1 MMPAEVRAAS
11 KLGGQAFSGVVSR
24 VEQVHKGVANR
35 AFGPVGP
42 AGAVTRL
49 IHDTVT
55 RGVYG
60 AVRGAGGVAGT
71 ISGEVLS
78 LFGTGGQPVGAA
90 RGGNLALAAL
100 NAIAGD
106 RLGPELDPLT
116 IPMAVRAG
124 GRDLGRT
131 AREIAIAFPD
141 ATSRLAVF
149 VHGLAET
156 DDSWKRREGESDPY
170 GLRLSTELGFTPV
183 YVRYNTGRH
192 ISDNGDDLA
201 RLLADLVAAWPVQ
214 ADELLLVGHSMG
226 GLVLRSACHRGQQE
240 SEAWVNLVR
249 HVFYLGSPHL
259 GTPLARAAGFAG
271 WAFGKV
277 AETRPFVTLVNGSS
291 SGIKDLRHGYLLQD
305 EWDGC
310 DLDSCLRDHR
320 CDVPLLATASHYTI
334 SATITADPDST
345 IGAFVGDLLVQ
356 PGSAHGRRGNHQHI
370 PFPVKS
376 GRRLGGMHHFHLLN
390 DPSVWAAMRGLLGG
404 VHN

>member
-170 GLRLSTELGFTPV
+170 GLRLRTELGFTPV

-192 ISDNGDDLA
+192 ISDNGEIGRA
-201 RLLADLVAAWPVQ
+201 
-214 ADELLLVGHSMG
+214 
-226 GLVLRSACHRGQQE
+226 
-240 SEAWVNLVR
+240 
-249 HVFYLGSPHL
+249 HV
-259 GTPLARAAGFAG
+259 
-271 WAFGKV
+271 
-277 AETRPFVTLVNGSS
+277 
-291 SGIKDLRHGYLLQD
+291 
-305 EWDGC
+305 
-310 DLDSCLRDHR
+310 
-320 CDVPLLATASHYTI
+320 
-334 SATITADPDST
+334 
-345 IGAFVGDLLVQ
+345 
-356 PGSAHGRRGNHQHI
+356 
-370 PFPVKS
+370 
-376 GRRLGGMHHFHLLN
+376 
-390 DPSVWAAMRGLLGG
+390 
-404 VHN
+404 